1 MDYNLEFLHSLIPY
15 ELFAFEPPD
24 ASIEELMTYELF
36 LEKTYKWII
45 DGEPAIYAAIKFW
58 LTLSEKEINNCTIRI
73 MPTPLVLR
81 EFAEKIQNEEL
92 LKLITFGNYN
102 TIFYQKLFSI

>member
-1 MDYNLEFLHSLIPY
+1 MDYNLEFLYSLIPY
-15 ELFAFEPPD
+15 ELFALEPPD
-24 ASIEELMTYELF
+24 ASFEESMTYEMF

-45 DGEPAIYAAIKFW
+45 DGEHAIYAAIKFW
-58 LTLSEKEINNCTIRI
+58 LTLSEKEINTCTIRI
-73 MPTPLVLR
+73 MPSPLVLS

-92 LKLITFGNYN
+92 LKLINFGNYN